1 MKRAATLCAGVVS
14 FMLFPGCGNDL
25 VTLGPTAPD
34 QGIVIYID
42 ANFAGSSQS
51 VDVDVTDLANTKGP
65 CSRGGEGEKPTWR
78 ECVSSVRV
86 LPGWTATLY
95 RDEDFRGR
103 SVTITADTPNLDA
116 IPGPC
121 DGTFNDCVSSIR
133 VVRR

>member
-1 MKRAATLCAGVVS
+1 MKRAAILCAGVVS
-14 FMLFPGCGNDL
+14 VTLLPGCESEL
-25 VTLGPTAPD
+25 VTLGPTPPE
-34 QGIVIYID
+34 QGIIIYID
-42 ANFAGSSQS
+42 ANFAGSSQAI
-51 VDVDVTDLANTKGP
+51 DVDVTDLTNTQGP

-86 LPGWTATLY
+86 FPGWSATLY
-95 RDEDFRGR
+95 RDDAFRGR
-103 SVTITADTPNLDA
+103 SVSITSDTPNLEA

>member
-14 FMLFPGCGNDL
+14 SMLFPGCGSDL
-25 VTLGPTAPD
+25 VTLGPTEPD

-42 ANFAGSSQS
+42 ANFAGSSQA

-78 ECVSSVRV
+78 GCVSSVRV
-86 LPGWTATLY
+86 FPGWTATLY

-133 VVRR
+133 VVRQ

>member
-14 FMLFPGCGNDL
+14 FMLFPGCGSDL
-25 VTLGPTAPD
+25 VTLGPTASD

-86 LPGWTATLY
+86 FPGWTATLY